1 VMRVEE
7 LQRVVWALVAAATSG
22 DEDGLHVL
30 VDDLDAED
38 ARAVVYAL
46 ATVTARAVGWR
57 ADRGRVLALLREQL
71 LADAKDGEKP

>member
-1 VMRVEE
+1 MRVEE

-22 DEDGLHVL
+22 DETGLHTL

-46 ATVTARAVGWR
+46 ATVTAGAVGWR

-71 LADAKDGEKP
+71 LADARDGENP